1 LLPIQVMRGLTAFVL
16 ALLIFAPQAMRGAPA
31 PVQVQMRNV
40 ALHVDPTTIVNIANL
55 RGELISTSNRPPVF
69 DDRRSFKVRVDSGE
83 IAVDSDA
90 LTQLLNRY
98 LFSYKGSPLR
108 DLKVTTD
115 GGLLKIEG
123 ELRKGV
129 PIPFSMTAEPSV
141 LPDGTLRL
149 HPTKVKTLGVPT
161 KRLME
166 MFGLELKNLISLEK
180 ADGARIDGDDFLL
193 DPAALLPPPRIE
205 GHLQSVRVEGDR
217 IIQRFGPGHLAALKP
232 PDPSAPNYM
241 YYAGGVLTFGKLT
254 MTDTDMQLIDD
265 NPGDPFDFSQDRYN
279 DQLVAG
285 YSKNT
290 TKLGLKVY
298 MPDFHRVAKPRG

>member
-1 LLPIQVMRGLTAFVL
+1 MRA
-16 ALLIFAPQAMRGAPA
+16 APA

-40 ALHVDPTTIVNIANL
+40 ALHVDSTTVVRIVSL
-55 RGELISTSNRPPVF
+55 RGELISTSANRPPVF

-83 IAVDSDA
+83 IAIDA
-90 LTQLLNRY
+90 NGLTQLLNRY

-115 GGLLKIEG
+115 GAQLKIEG

-141 LPDGTLRL
+141 LPDGMLRL

-166 MFGLELKNLISLEK
+166 LFGVELDNLMSLKK
-180 ADGARIDGDDFLL
+180 ANGARIDGDDFVL
-193 DPAALLPPPRIE
+193 DPAALLPAPRIE
-205 GHLQSVRVEGDR
+205 GHLQSVRVDGDR
-217 IIQRFGPGHLAALKP
+217 IVQRFGPGGLPALKP
-232 PDPSAPNYM
+232 PDPQAANYM
-241 YYAGGVLTFGKLT
+241 YYAGGVLKFGKLT

-265 NPGDPFDFSQDRYN
+265 NPRDPFDFSQERYN

-290 TKLGLKVY
+290 AALGLKVY
-298 MPDFHRVAKPRG
+298 MPDYHRVAKPRG

>member
-1 LLPIQVMRGLTAFVL
+1 MQA
-16 ALLIFAPQAMRGAPA
+16 APT

-40 ALHVDPTTIVNIANL
+40 ALHVDSTTVVRIAAL

-69 DDRRSFKVRVDSGE
+69 DDRQSFKVRVDSGE
-83 IAVDSDA
+83 IAVDVNA

-98 LFSYKGSPLR
+98 LFSYKGSPMR
-108 DLKVTTD
+108 DLKVTTE
-115 GGLLKIEG
+115 GAQLKIEG

-129 PIPFSMTAEPSV
+129 PIPFSLTAEPSV
-141 LPDGTLRL
+141 LPDGRLRL
-149 HPTKVKTLGVPT
+149 HPTKVKTLGIPT

-166 MFGLELKNLISLEK
+166 MFGVELDNLISLKK
-180 ADGARIDGDDFLL
+180 ANGARIDGDDFLL

-205 GHLQSVRVEGDR
+205 GHLQSVRVDGDR
-217 IIQRFGPGHLAALKP
+217 IVQRFGPGRLPALKP
-232 PDPSAPNYM
+232 PDPAAPNYM
-241 YYAGGVLTFGKLT
+241 YYAGGVLKFGKLT

-265 NPGDPFDFSQDRYN
+265 NPRDPFDFSQERYN

-290 TKLGLKVY
+290 AALGLKVY
-298 MPDFHRVAKPRG
+298 MPDYHRVAKPRG

>member
-1 LLPIQVMRGLTAFVL
+1 MRA
-16 ALLIFAPQAMRGAPA
+16 APA

-40 ALHVDPTTIVNIANL
+40 ALHVDATTVVRIAEL
-55 RGELISTSNRPPVF
+55 RGELISTSPNRPPVF
-69 DDRRSFKVRVDSGE
+69 DDKRSFKVRVDSAE
-83 IAVDSDA
+83 IAVDSAA

-108 DLKVTTD
+108 DLKVTTE
-115 GGLLKIEG
+115 GAQLKIEG

-141 LPDGTLRL
+141 LPDGMLRL

-161 KRLME
+161 KRLMAL
-166 MFGLELKNLISLEK
+166 FGVELDNLISLKK
-180 ADGARIDGDDFLL
+180 ANGARIDGDDFVL
-193 DPAALLPPPRIE
+193 DPSALLPPPRIE
-205 GHLQSVRVEGDR
+205 GHLQAVRVEGDR
-217 IIQRFGPGHLAALKP
+217 IVQRFGPGRLPALKP

-241 YYAGGVLTFGKLT
+241 YYAGGVLKFGKLT
-254 MTDTDMQLIDD
+254 MADTDLQLIDE
-265 NPGDPFDFSQDRYN
+265 NPRDPFDFSQERYN

-290 TKLGLKVY
+290 AALGLKVY
-298 MPDFHRVAKPRG
+298 MPDYHKVAKPRG

>member
-1 LLPIQVMRGLTAFVL
+1 MRA
-16 ALLIFAPQAMRGAPA
+16 APA

-40 ALHVDPTTIVNIANL
+40 ALHVDSTTVVRIVAL
-55 RGELISTSNRPPVF
+55 RGELISTSANRPPVF
-69 DDRRSFKVRVDSGE
+69 DDPRSFKVRVDSGE
-83 IAVDSDA
+83 IAVDA
-90 LTQLLNRY
+90 NGLTQLLNRY

-115 GGLLKIEG
+115 GAQLKIEG

-129 PIPFSMTAEPSV
+129 PIPFSMTAQPSV
-141 LPDGTLRL
+141 LPDGMLRL
-149 HPTKVKTLGVPT
+149 HPAKVKTLGVPT

-166 MFGLELKNLISLEK
+166 LFGVELDNLISLKK
-180 ADGARIDGDDFLL
+180 ANGARIDGDDFVL

-205 GHLQSVRVEGDR
+205 GHLQSVRVDGDR
-217 IIQRFGPGHLAALKP
+217 IVQRFGPGRLPALKP
-232 PDPSAPNYM
+232 PDPQAANYM
-241 YYAGGVLTFGKLT
+241 YYAGGVLKFGKLT

-265 NPGDPFDFSQDRYN
+265 NPRDPFDFSQERYN

-290 TKLGLKVY
+290 AALGLKVY
-298 MPDFHRVAKPRG
+298 MPDYHRVAKPRG

>member
-1 LLPIQVMRGLTAFVL
+1 MRA
-16 ALLIFAPQAMRGAPA
+16 APA

-40 ALHVDPTTIVNIANL
+40 ALHVDASTVVRVVEL
-55 RGELISTSNRPPVF
+55 RGELISTSPNRPPVF
-69 DDRRSFKVRVDSGE
+69 DDKRSFKVRVDSGE

-108 DLKVTTD
+108 DLKVTTE
-115 GGLLKIEG
+115 GALLKIEG

-141 LPDGTLRL
+141 LPDGMLRL

-166 MFGLELKNLISLEK
+166 LFGVELDNLISLKK
-180 ADGARIDGDDFLL
+180 ATGARIDGDDFLL

-205 GHLQSVRVEGDR
+205 GHLQAVRVDGDR
-217 IIQRFGPGHLAALKP
+217 IVQRFGPGRLPALKP

-241 YYAGGVLTFGKLT
+241 YYAGGVLKFGKLT
-254 MTDTDMQLIDD
+254 MTGTDLQLIDD
-265 NPGDPFDFSQDRYN
+265 NPRDPFDFSQERYN

-290 TKLGLKVY
+290 AALGLKVY
-298 MPDFHRVAKPRG
+298 MPDYHRVVKPRG